1 MANVPQQKLYC
12 VRLMIR
18 GRCCMANVP
27 QQKLCCVRLMIRG
40 RCCMAKVPQTKG
52 CILYA
57 FANVN
62 TQNIFHLQLVCQ
74 HR

>member
-27 QQKLCCVRLMIRG
+27 QQKVVLCTSYDTRTL
-40 RCCMAKVPQTKG
+40 
-52 CILYA
+52 LYGKSA
-57 FANVN
+57 TNKRMYF
-62 TQNIFHLQLVCQ
+62 ICFCKC
-74 HR
+74 